1 LFSDEGIVAE
11 SVRKV
16 FALLRD
22 IATICAYFLR
32 CFPLLR
38 KLMLRA
44 SDESGERGVLDERD
58 RKILSLLQEDASLS
72 VGDLA
77 ERVSLSLSACSR
89 RIQRLEE
96 AGYVA
101 RRIAV
106 LSRDLMGVPTTVFAL
121 IKTAHHSDDWID
133 IFRRVIADIPEIVEA
148 HRLTGNYDYILK
160 VVLPR
165 VEHYDVI
172 YKQIVRKVELF
183 DVSASISME
192 VLKSGMAV
200 PVDYAR

>member
-1 LFSDEGIVAE
+1 MADVQ
-11 SVRKV
+11 RKD

-22 IATICAYFLR
+22 NAAVYAYFL
-32 CFPLLR
+32 CLLNFWR
-38 KLMLRA
+38 KYFLSALTVG
-44 SDESGERGVLDERD
+44 GEQGVLDERD
-58 RKILSLLQEDASLS
+58 RKILSLLQDDASLS

-77 ERVSLSLSACSR
+77 DKVSLSISACSR

-96 AGYVA
+96 TGYVA

-106 LSRDLMGVPTTVFAL
+106 LDRDRMGVPTTVYAL

-133 IFRRVIADIPEIVEA
+133 TFRKVIADIPEIVEA

-192 VLKSGMAV
+192 VLKSGMSV
-200 PVDYAR
+200 PVEYAR